1 MILHPIIPTW
11 IMAIISI
18 VLIMLLIKKWKKNW
32 PLLAIIVLLF
42 AINLRIMIPNNNS
55 EILSNNLDILFVIDN
70 TISMNAI
77 DYDNNM
83 TRLEALKKDCKFIIK
98 SLNGARF
105 SIITFNNNSK
115 IMIPYT
121 KDANITNEAI
131 EIIKPIN
138 EIYATGSSLNTPKN
152 TIIESL
158 KSATQTERKQIIFFI
173 SDGEITDNSALENY
187 SDIASNIT
195 NGAVLGYGTT
205 KGAYMKSVSSEM
217 ESDFVL
223 DRTNYPYVNAIS
235 KLDENNLQKIA
246 DDLKIDYI
254 QMNKQSNINN
264 KIKEIKSETRSNLET
279 SNLNSY
285 EDTYFFLIL
294 PIVVLIFI
302 YLKRSKL

>member
-173 SDGEITDNSALENY
+173 SDGEITNNSTLENY

-205 KGAYMKSVSSEM
+205 KGAYMKSVSSEI